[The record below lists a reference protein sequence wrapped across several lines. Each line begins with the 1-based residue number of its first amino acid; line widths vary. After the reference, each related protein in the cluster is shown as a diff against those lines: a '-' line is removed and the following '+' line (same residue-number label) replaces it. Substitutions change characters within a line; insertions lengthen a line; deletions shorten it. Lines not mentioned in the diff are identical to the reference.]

1 MHAFASSWT
10 SRRNQLHMCYTIS
23 IRIASLL
30 AHADVWICSFI
41 VFLACV
47 GFIDPSCDFVVLV
60 YLFLV
65 ASSIS
70 RIKLILNHEILQQS
84 NGRTVQWDATHQGS
98 NPGART
104 FSWDFLRICR
114 CCALSGKRHS
124 HRQRGANGDFENLQ
138 ICRIL
143 SPSEVLIG

>member
-1 MHAFASSWT
+1 VYSWSLVTASSTPTSSTSTSTMHAFASSWT

-70 RIKLILNHEILQQS
+70 RIKLILNHEILQ
-84 NGRTVQWDATHQGS
+84 
-98 NPGART
+98 
-104 FSWDFLRICR
+104 
-114 CCALSGKRHS
+114 
-124 HRQRGANGDFENLQ
+124 
-138 ICRIL
+138 
-143 SPSEVLIG
+143 